1 MFGKY
6 DPDRSNNFSI
16 FIGSHGTGR
25 NRLSGSP
32 RSAVPSIGSDWTG
45 VFGDAP
51 ITEGRTVMDVGNI
64 CVVIV
69 ACTIGIVI
77 FYKIWIAENRFDV
90 FTDKY
95 KTYQYDLVIRCGEQE
110 EPVKVTMYSD
120 ARYSDPWLLF
130 QGYQRGRTVKGTL
143 TIRIQER
150 IWSCPVHAISS
161 ITMTVSKRG
170 EGVT

>member
-1 MFGKY
+1 M
-6 DPDRSNNFSI
+6 SINQICI
-16 FIGSHGTGR
+16 FI
-25 NRLSGSP
+25 L
-32 RSAVPSIGSDWTG
+32 ACIG
-45 VFGDAP
+45 
-51 ITEGRTVMDVGNI
+51 
-64 CVVIV
+64 
-69 ACTIGIVI
+69 GIAI

-90 FTDKY
+90 FTDKC

-143 TIRIQER
+143 TIRTQEQ

-170 EGVT
+170 EGAT

>member
-1 MFGKY
+1 
-6 DPDRSNNFSI
+6 
-16 FIGSHGTGR
+16 
-25 NRLSGSP
+25 
-32 RSAVPSIGSDWTG
+32 
-45 VFGDAP
+45 
-51 ITEGRTVMDVGNI
+51 MDVGNL
-64 CVVIV
+64 CVMGG
-69 ACTIGIVI
+69 ACIIGIAI
-77 FYKIWIAENRFDV
+77 FYKVWIAENRFDV

-95 KTYQYDLVIRCGEQE
+95 KTYQYDLMIRCGEQE
-110 EPVKVTMYSD
+110 ESVKVTMYSD

-143 TIRIQER
+143 TIRTQEQ